1 MPFARLIVAAS
12 LLVSCPA
19 VPMTTGTSALPEQ
32 DPITFIQY
40 PLVHQVIC
48 LEGKGTAFRVGPRHF
63 LSVAHVTGLHGCSV
77 DGQPIAVTEQDKGR
91 DFSQFDA
98 DLPSERKLEIN
109 CTGFVP
115 GQWYWAAG
123 YAEGAP
129 FQTELA
135 VYATFAKDPSGKR
148 VLIGPRAV
156 IPGMSGGPIFDASG
170 KVVGTVNA
178 YYAGT
183 GISLSRELKDTSA
196 CGGNIA

>member
-91 DFSQFDA
+91 DFRSSMRTFPLKGSWRSTAPALSPANGIGQRA
-98 DLPSERKLEIN
+98 TLKGLHSRPSSPCMPPLRK
-109 CTGFVP
+109 THP
-115 GQWYWAAG
+115 
-123 YAEGAP
+123 
-129 FQTELA
+129 
-135 VYATFAKDPSGKR
+135 
-148 VLIGPRAV
+148 
-156 IPGMSGGPIFDASG
+156 ASG
-170 KVVGTVNA
+170 
-178 YYAGT
+178 
-183 GISLSRELKDTSA
+183 
-196 CGGNIA
+196 C